1 MAMAVQP
8 PSPIAPPEGQF
19 RATFGRVG
27 LHTQGHTVNN
37 PLLFELMPENVLWIN
52 AEKAAALGIAD
63 GDEVEVAAEGVE
75 TERQL
80 ALLRRF
86 ECDEIQGY
94 FFSRPLPAKEARQL
108 LINGNE
114 PLLRL
119 RDQLAMDSSC
129 L

>member
-1 MAMAVQP
+1 MVLHKQYEYAHELRGVSSTRRKTIGMNK
-8 PSPIAPPEGQF
+8 SFIMQF
-19 RATFGRVG
+19 AE
-27 LHTQGHTVNN
+27 
-37 PLLFELMPENVLWIN
+37 LL
-52 AEKAAALGIAD
+52 AESQQS
-63 GDEVEVAAEGVE
+63 AEGVE